1 VFIAAMADAA
11 GCQKVLLVSK
21 KTKHAKHAAR
31 HRASQ
36 RSTTA
41 GAALLS
47 PESAAASPSG
57 ATETNQQPPEKTS
70 YEASAEVQR
79 WLRLQTAERADIKPP
94 FTPTFLA
101 HQRDRHWVLSSLERF
116 YEDDL
121 IADVL
126 SMVKSGKEATVY
138 CCSGGSATER
148 EYVAAKVYRPRMFRS
163 LQNDALYRESRA
175 QRDTEGRAVRN
186 DRRWRAHQRSSRGQ
200 HERVA
205 TWISDEFL
213 VQRRLHEAGADVPKP
228 FAQIGNA
235 LLMDYIGDGDEA
247 APLLR
252 EVSLEREEARS
263 LFAQIVRNIELFLA
277 CNCIHG
283 DLSAYNILYQP
294 GAITIIDFAQA
305 VDPRYNLEVYPL
317 LLRDVERVCHYF
329 ARYGVGAEVGRLASA
344 MWDRYLR
351 GEW

>member
-1 VFIAAMADAA
+1 M
-11 GCQKVLLVSK
+11 SK

-31 HRASQ
+31 HRTSPV
-36 RSTTA
+36 TTLVNA
-41 GAALLS
+41 GQNAPNTPVAAID
-47 PESAAASPSG
+47 
-57 ATETNQQPPEKTS
+57 TVQHPPDKAS

-79 WLRLQTAERADIKPP
+79 WLRVQTAERADLKPP

-116 YEDDL
+116 YEDNL

-205 TWISDEFL
+205 TWISAEFQT
-213 VQRRLHEAGADVPKP
+213 QRRLYEAGADVPKP

-235 LLMDYIGDGDEA
+235 LLMDYIGEGDEA

-252 EVSLEREEARS
+252 EISLERDEAQS
-263 LFAQIVRNIELFLA
+263 LFEQVLRNIELFLG
-277 CNCIHG
+277 CDCIHG

-294 GAITIIDFAQA
+294 GNVTIIDFAQA

-317 LLRDVERVCHYF
+317 LLRDVERVCRYF
-329 ARYGVGAEVGRLASA
+329 ARYGVGTDPNALASA
-344 MWDRYLR
+344 IWDRYLR
-351 GEW
+351 DEW

>member
-1 VFIAAMADAA
+1 
-11 GCQKVLLVSK
+11 VSK

-36 RSTTA
+36 PSTTA

-47 PESAAASPSG
+47 PESAASAPLD
-57 ATETNQQPPEKTS
+57 ATETTQHPLEKTS

-79 WLRLQTAERADIKPP
+79 WLRVQTAEHADIKPP

-101 HQRDRHWVLSSLERF
+101 HQRDRFWVLSSLERF

-138 CCSGGSATER
+138 CCAGGSATER

-213 VQRRLHEAGADVPKP
+213 VQRRLYAAGADVPKP

-235 LLMDYIGDGDEA
+235 LLMDYIGEGDEA

-252 EVSLEREEARS
+252 EVSLERDEART
-263 LFAQIVRNIELFLA
+263 LFEQVLRNIELFLT
-277 CNCIHG
+277 CDCIHG

-294 GAITIIDFAQA
+294 GEITIIDFAQA
-305 VDPRYNLEVYPL
+305 LDPRYNLEVYPL
-317 LLRDVERVCHYF
+317 LLRDVERVCRYF
-329 ARYGVGAEVGRLASA
+329 ARYGVEVEAGRLASA
-344 MWDRYLR
+344 MWNRYLR

>member
-1 VFIAAMADAA
+1 M
-11 GCQKVLLVSK
+11 SK

-31 HRASQ
+31 HRANQ

-41 GAALLS
+41 GIALLS
-47 PESAAASPSG
+47 PDSAASVTIDE
-57 ATETNQQPPEKTS
+57 TETTQHPPEKTS
-70 YEASAEVQR
+70 YEASPEVKR
-79 WLRLQTAERADIKPP
+79 WLRIQTAERADIKPP
-94 FTPTFLA
+94 FAPTFLA
-101 HQRDRHWVLSSLERF
+101 HQRDRFWVLSSLERF

-138 CCSGGSATER
+138 CCAGGSATER

-213 VQRRLHEAGADVPKP
+213 VQRWLYDAGADVPKP

-235 LLMDYIGDGDEA
+235 LLMDYIGEDDEA

-252 EVSLEREEARS
+252 EVSLERGEARS
-263 LFAQIVRNIELFLA
+263 LFEQVLRNIELFLR
-277 CNCIHG
+277 CDCIHG
-283 DLSAYNILYQP
+283 DLSAYNILYQS

-317 LLRDVERVCHYF
+317 LLRDVERVCRYF
-329 ARYGVGAEVGRLASA
+329 ARYGVEAEANRLASA
-344 MWDRYLR
+344 MWERYLR

>member
-1 VFIAAMADAA
+1 
-11 GCQKVLLVSK
+11 VSK

-31 HRASQ
+31 HR
-36 RSTTA
+36 T
-41 GAALLS
+41 S
-47 PESAAASPSG
+47 PG
-57 ATETNQQPPEKTS
+57 ATPENAEQITPIPSLIAIDTAQRPPNKAS

-79 WLRLQTAERADIKPP
+79 WLRVQTAERADVKPP

-200 HERVA
+200 QERVA
-205 TWISDEFL
+205 TWISAEFQT
-213 VQRRLHEAGADVPKP
+213 QRRLYEAGADVPRP
-228 FAQIGNA
+228 YAQIGNA
-235 LLMDYIGDGDEA
+235 LLMDYIGEDEQA

-252 EVSLEREEARS
+252 EVSLERDEARS
-263 LFAQIVRNIELFLA
+263 LFGQVLRNSELFLG
-277 CNCIHG
+277 CDCIHG

-294 GAITIIDFAQA
+294 GKITIIDFAQA

-317 LLRDVERVCHYF
+317 LLRDIARVCRYF
-329 ARYGVGAEVGRLASA
+329 ARYGVEGDPNALASA

-351 GEW
+351 GEWRLR

>member
-1 VFIAAMADAA
+1 
-11 GCQKVLLVSK
+11 VSK

-31 HRASQ
+31 HRATQPSLVV
-36 RSTTA
+36 SVDLPPPSSAPTA
-41 GAALLS
+41 PDAVA
-47 PESAAASPSG
+47 SA
-57 ATETNQQPPEKTS
+57 PEKTS
-70 YEASAEVQR
+70 YEASVEVQR
-79 WLRLQTAERADIKPP
+79 WLRVQSVERADVKPP

-121 IADVL
+121 ISDVL
-126 SMVKSGKEATVY
+126 SVVKSGKEATVY
-138 CCSGGSATER
+138 CCAAGARTGR

-205 TWISDEFL
+205 TWISAEFL
-213 VQRRLHEAGADVPKP
+213 TQRRLYEAGADVPRP

-235 LLMDYIGDGDEA
+235 LLMDYIGEGERA

-252 EVSLEREEARS
+252 EVALDRDEARPYFERV
-263 LFAQIVRNIELFLA
+263 LRNIERFLA
-277 CNCIHG
+277 CDRIHG

-294 GAITIIDFAQA
+294 GRLTIIDFAQA
-305 VDPRYNLEVYPL
+305 VDPRYNLQVYPL
-317 LLRDVERVCHYF
+317 LLRDVERVCRSF
-329 ARYGVGAEVGRLASA
+329 ARYGVEANASALASA
-344 MWDRYLR
+344 LWERYLR

>member
-1 VFIAAMADAA
+1 
-11 GCQKVLLVSK
+11 VSK

-31 HRASQ
+31 HRTNQ
-36 RSTTA
+36 RSTV
-41 GAALLS
+41 
-47 PESAAASPSG
+47 ESANPLVPALPLAAPD
-57 ATETNQQPPEKTS
+57 TEQGPPDKTS

-79 WLRLQTAERADIKPP
+79 WLRAQTAERADVKPP

-101 HQRDRHWVLSSLERF
+101 HQRDRYWVLSSLERF

-121 IADVL
+121 ISDVL
-126 SMVKSGKEATVY
+126 SAVKSGKEATVY
-138 CCSGGSATER
+138 CCAGGEAAGR
-148 EYVAAKVYRPRMFRS
+148 EYVAAKIYRPRMFRS

-200 HERVA
+200 QERVA

-213 VQRRLHEAGADVPKP
+213 MQRRLYEARADVPTP

-235 LLMDYIGDGDEA
+235 LLMDYIGEGEQA

-252 EVSLEREEARS
+252 EVRLERDEAQI
-263 LFAQIVRNIELFLA
+263 LFAQVLRNVELFLS
-277 CNCIHG
+277 CDCIHG
-283 DLSAYNILYQP
+283 DLSAYNILYRP
-294 GAITIIDFAQA
+294 GEITIIDFAQA

-317 LLRDVERVCHYF
+317 LLRDLERVCRYF
-329 ARYGVGAEVGRLASA
+329 TRYGVEAEAGRLASA
-344 MWDRYLR
+344 LWDRYLR

>member
-1 VFIAAMADAA
+1 
-11 GCQKVLLVSK
+11 VSK
-21 KTKHAKHAAR
+21 KSKHAKHAAR
-31 HRASQ
+31 HGTGTVSTLVNAEQTAPASSLA
-36 RSTTA
+36 STDTA
-41 GAALLS
+41 
-47 PESAAASPSG
+47 ER
-57 ATETNQQPPEKTS
+57 PPDKAS
-70 YEASAEVQR
+70 YEASVEVQR
-79 WLRLQTAERADIKPP
+79 WLRVQTAERADIKPP

-138 CCSGGSATER
+138 CCAGGSATER

-200 HERVA
+200 QERVA
-205 TWISDEFL
+205 TWISAEFQT
-213 VQRRLHEAGADVPKP
+213 QRRLYEAGADVPRP
-228 FAQIGNA
+228 YAQIGNA
-235 LLMDYIGDGDEA
+235 LLMDYIGAGDQA

-252 EVSLEREEARS
+252 EVSLERDEARS
-263 LFAQIVRNIELFLA
+263 LFEQVLRNIELFLA
-277 CNCIHG
+277 CDCIHG

-294 GAITIIDFAQA
+294 GKITIIDFAQA

-317 LLRDVERVCHYF
+317 LLRDIERVCRYF
-329 ARYGVGAEVGRLASA
+329 ARYRVEADPNILASA